1 MKKNKAFTLVELI
14 AVITI
19 LGIIALI
26 TVPAING
33 AVVKSKEQ
41 AYVTQKNSIIAA
53 AKKWN
58 LDNVGTDV
66 GKIQINYD
74 VLFIIDV
81 TGSMGGSRF
90 INTIGATNQIIKL
103 LMSANPSNRI
113 QVIMFSDTTSTLLNL
128 DHYVA
133 GTDGNFLV
141 TTGSNS
147 AITSVGL
154 TNSSGQAISGNIV
167 VTGDTNLQF
176 GIQDGVKKFITSI
189 KSGGAITHVPSVV
202 LLTDGDPSYAY
213 SDYINLEASTKI
225 TTNPEMHYNIVKTAQ
240 YYKNLLS
247 TETTKTS
254 TFYTIGLDLTDAS
267 ALAELDPTPTKLANY
282 TGLRDL
288 LESVSNTVKPYNYA
302 DMSFTGSNMTEQDIL
317 EIFKVALASAISDTG
332 KVTIKTLVD
341 AGFIEDTALIDPR
354 TGTAMVGYVNI
365 AYDSTS
371 GTYSYSFVAE

>member
-147 AITSVGL
+147 VITSVGL

-247 TETTKTS
+247 TETAKTS

-354 TGTAMVGYVNI
+354 TGTAMAGYVNI